1 MSGSIYGKG
10 PYGSGKYSRAPG
22 VTNAGVVLQ
31 QSTGIQFG
39 GELVPITPSRLA
51 PIVVYTRMRIA
62 GTIIRPGFHVI
73 DQPAGMQLSGETLWQ
88 KNAAPVCMPWFFVGL
103 PASWTVMPNSA
114 GAMFP

>member
-10 PYGSGKYSRAPG
+10 PYGSGKYSRAPS
-22 VTNAGVVLQ
+22 VNNAGVVLHQ
-31 QSTGIQFG
+31 PTGIQFG
-39 GELVPITPSRLA
+39 GDLLPITPNTLA

-88 KNAAPVCMPWFFVGL
+88 KNAAPMCMPWFFVGL
-103 PASWTVMPNSA
+103 PASWTILANSA